1 MQTRSQHEEAKAFAK
16 LFAGMTKSFIT
27 KDKENNYLTHD
38 KELTLEDYQ
47 DHINGKV
54 SIGVEPRNDS
64 SKCRFAM
71 LDFDGHKSN
80 KKDVRPFTKEQI
92 KKIID
97 KINFLGLP
105 LSVFKSNTGGLHAY
119 IFFDDWYPAKDV
131 RHILKKFSYALGYE
145 RESSEV
151 EIFPK
156 TDVLDNE
163 GKKINLPYKGG
174 NSRVLLNSDAQE
186 QTFAEFLKLAPDGV
200 TNLHYVDKFKLL
212 DHGKPQHRND
222 RTFAAAVFLKHHFKD
237 WENKVHTYNELF
249 NDPPLGKHP
258 KDTPNRLEATILKSV
273 RKKDYSSKPNEKPPS
288 SNPSAWREGTTAK
301 EIKETEYPP
310 IEWVVEGLIGPGVT
324 FISGKS
330 KIGKSLLAEQVS
342 DGVENGGEVL
352 GCKCAQGSVLHYA
365 LEDGKR
371 RKKSRWGK
379 MGINPINTL
388 YQFRERKPK
397 IPLLTMG
404 LEEEIEDWIKNTP
417 DAKLVIIDPYVKV
430 KKTIGGYKLNA
441 YENDNY
447 NLQDIYTLANKYNI
461 AIVFIHHTKK
471 KGEDDVF
478 DEMNGSAGI
487 QSNADSMIV
496 ISSNRKMGTNPIL
509 SCLPKDAEQKEF
521 EISLNPKLMWEYV
534 GKPGEASKTKLQ
546 KAILAAIKKLEPLT
560 PDGAKAEDIK
570 NEVRSKDESWS
581 ADHVQVEITRL
592 LNNNEIMKHKRGFYK
607 NIPF

>member
-1 MQTRSQHEEAKAFAK
+1 MQTRPQYEEVKAKAFAR
-16 LFAGMTKSFIT
+16 LFAGMTRSFIT
-27 KDKENNYLTHD
+27 KDKDNNYLTHD
-38 KELTLEDYQ
+38 RTITLEDYQ
-47 DHINGKV
+47 DHINGNV

-80 KKDVRPFTKEQI
+80 KKDVRPFTKGQI

-145 RESSEV
+145 RESLEV

-273 RKKDYSSKPNEKPPS
+273 RKKDYSSKPYEKPPS
-288 SNPSAWREGTTAK
+288 SNPAAWREGMKAS
-301 EIKETEYPP
+301 EIRETEYPE
-310 IEWVVEGLIGPGVT
+310 IEWVVDGLIGPGVT
-324 FISGKS
+324 FITGKS
-330 KIGKSLLAEQVS
+330 KIGKSFKALQLANA
-342 DGVENGGEVL
+342 VETGGMFL
-352 GCKCAQGSVLHYA
+352 GFKCGKGSVLHYS
-365 LEDGKR
+365 LEDGRRRNKKR
-371 RKKSRWGK
+371 WKT
-379 MGINPINTL
+379 MGIEPTEAM
-388 YQFRERKPK
+388 YQFRDRKPK
-397 IPLLTMG
+397 IPLLTKG

-430 KKTIGGYKLNA
+430 KMTLGGQKLNA
-441 YENDNY
+441 YENDNF
-447 NLQDIYTLANKYNI
+447 NLQNIYTLANKHNI
-461 AIVFIHHTKK
+461 AIVFLHHTKK
-471 KGEDDVF
+471 KSENDVF
-478 DEMNGSAGI
+478 DEMNGSTGI
-487 QSNADSMIV
+487 QSNCDSMIV
-496 ISSNRKMGTNPIL
+496 LSSDRKIGKNIVL

-521 EISLNPKLMWEYV
+521 EVALNPKCLWEYV
-534 GKPGEASKTKLQ
+534 GKLGAANRTKIQ
-546 KAILAAIKKLEPLT
+546 KAILASIKKLESG
-560 PDGAKAEDIK
+560 DGAKASDIK
-570 NEVRSKDESWS
+570 DSVIKEDDSWTKD
-581 ADHVQVEITRL
+581 HIQVELTRL
-592 LNNNEIMKHKRGFYK
+592 LDNAEIVKVTRGVYK
-607 NIPF
+607 SSPF